1 MVRAL
6 ADGADP
12 DTIWAADVASTRL
25 VSVPPGATLADAGR
39 RMSEE
44 GIHHVPVKSDGDVQ
58 GLVTTE
64 DLLSVLDGEFLGA
77 PTP

>member
-1 MVRAL
+1 
-6 ADGADP
+6 
-12 DTIWAADVASTRL
+12 
-25 VSVPPGATLADAGR
+25 
-39 RMSEE
+39 MSRSR
-44 GIHHVPVKSDGDVQ
+44 SDGDVQ